1 MATKKIIARQPA
13 LNRLRL
19 RLRSNSKAGGNGQH
33 HQQVVARTG
42 VPACPVP
49 LKQGWQAERAG
60 GFQVVHYALELQ
72 TTAPLQFIDLT
83 DEVCALVAQSGV
95 ANGMVNVQT
104 RHTTTAV
111 IINEHEPLLLDD
123 LKELLTRLAPPQ
135 AYYRHN
141 DFAIRTANLTPDESP
156 NGHAHCQSLLL
167 NSAATVNIIDGAL
180 QLGRWQ
186 RIFFIELDHARP
198 RTISLTVMGQAATPD
213 FAWH

>member
-1 MATKKIIARQPA
+1 MTTRKMITRQPA

-19 RLRSNSKAGGNGQH
+19 RLRSNNADGNWQRR
-33 HQQVVARTG
+33 HQALVRTG
-42 VPACPVP
+42 IPTYPVS
-49 LKQGWQAERAG
+49 LKQDGQTERAG
-60 GFQVVHYALELQ
+60 GFQVMHHALELQ
-72 TTAPLQFIDLT
+72 TVEPLQFIDLT
-83 DEVCALVAQSGV
+83 DEVRAWVAQSGI

-141 DFAIRTANLTPDESP
+141 DFAIRTANMTPDETP

-167 NSAATVNIIDGAL
+167 SSAATVNIIDGAM

-198 RTISLTVMGQAATPD
+198 RTVALTVMGQAAAPD
-213 FAWH
+213 FAKN

>member
-1 MATKKIIARQPA
+1 MITTKIITRQPA

-19 RLRSNSKAGGNGQH
+19 RLRSNSEAGGNGQIH
-33 HQQVVARTG
+33 EQVVARTDA
-42 VPACPVP
+42 PACPVP
-49 LKQGWQAERAG
+49 LKQDWPERAG
-60 GFQVVHYALELQ
+60 GFQVAHYALELQ
-72 TTAPLQFIDLT
+72 TAEPLQFIDLT
-83 DEVCALVAQSGV
+83 DEVRALVAQSGV

-111 IINEHEPLLLDD
+111 IINEHEPLLLED
-123 LKELLTRLAPPQ
+123 LKELLCRLAPPQ

-141 DFAIRTANLTPDESP
+141 DFAIRTANMTPDESP

-167 NSAATVNIIDGAL
+167 SSAATVNIIDGAL

-198 RTISLTVMGQAATPD
+198 RTVSLTVMGQAVTPD
-213 FAWH
+213 FAWN

>member
-1 MATKKIIARQPA
+1 MATKKMITRQPA
-13 LNRLRL
+13 PSRLRL
-19 RLRSNSKAGGNGQH
+19 QLRNNRQAGGARQRR
-33 HQQVVARTG
+33 QQVVESDRL
-42 VPACPVP
+42 VP
-49 LKQGWQAERAG
+49 LKQDWPELAG
-60 GFQVVHYALELQ
+60 GFRVGHYALELQ
-72 TTAPLQFIDLT
+72 TTEPLQFIDLT

-123 LKELLTRLAPPQ
+123 LKELLTRLAPPGG
-135 AYYRHN
+135 YYRHN

-167 NSAATVNIIDGAL
+167 SSAATVNIIDSAL

-198 RTISLTVMGQAATPD
+198 RTVSLTVMGQVTPD
-213 FAWH
+213 FAWY

>member
-1 MATKKIIARQPA
+1 MTTKKIVIRQPA

-19 RLRSNSKAGGNGQH
+19 RLKSNSKARGNGQR
-33 HQQVVARTG
+33 HQQVVTRRGAS
-42 VPACPVP
+42 ACPVP
-49 LKQGWQAERAG
+49 LKQGWPERAS
-60 GFQVVHYALELQ
+60 GFQVAHHALELQ

-111 IINEHEPLLLDD
+111 IINEHEPLLLED

-135 AYYRHN
+135 TYYRHN
-141 DFAIRTANLTPDESP
+141 DFAIRTANMTPDESP

-167 NSAATVNIIDGAL
+167 SSAATVNIIDGAL

-198 RTISLTVMGQAATPD
+198 RTVSLTVMGQAATPN
-213 FAWH
+213 FAWD

>member
-1 MATKKIIARQPA
+1 MTTRKMIMRQPA
-13 LNRLRL
+13 PSLLRL
-19 RLRSNSKAGGNGQH
+19 RLRSNSQAGGDGQH
-33 HQQVVARTG
+33 YQQVGARTS
-42 VPACPVP
+42 ASTRPVP
-49 LKQGWQAERAG
+49 LKQDWLERAG
-60 GFQVVHYALELQ
+60 GFQVAHYALQLQ

-83 DEVCALVAQSGV
+83 DEVRALVAESGV

-111 IINEHEPLLLDD
+111 IINEHEPLLLED

-167 NSAATVNIIDGAL
+167 SSAATVNIIDGEL

-198 RTISLTVMGQAATPD
+198 RAVSLTVMGQAPTPD
-213 FAWH
+213 CAW

>member
-1 MATKKIIARQPA
+1 MTTRKMIMRQPA
-13 LNRLRL
+13 PRRLRL
-19 RLRSNSKAGGNGQH
+19 RLRGNSEEGGNGQRH
-33 HQQVVARTG
+33 RQVEARTDILTR
-42 VPACPVP
+42 PVP
-49 LKQGWQAERAG
+49 LKQDWPERAG
-60 GFQVVHYALELQ
+60 GFQVTHHSLELQ

-83 DEVCALVAQSGV
+83 DEVRALVAQSGV

-111 IINEHEPLLLDD
+111 IINEHEPLLLED

-141 DFAIRTANLTPDESP
+141 DFAIRTANMTPDESP
-156 NGHAHCQSLLL
+156 NGHSHCQSLLL
-167 NSAATVNIIDGAL
+167 SSAATVNIIDGAL

-198 RTISLTVMGQAATPD
+198 RAVSLTVMGQAAPPD
-213 FAWH
+213 FAW

>member
-1 MATKKIIARQPA
+1 MTTRKMITRQPA
-13 LNRLRL
+13 PSRARLRL
-19 RLRSNSKAGGNGQH
+19 RNNNQAGGTWR
-33 HQQVVARTG
+33 HQQAVARIG
-42 VPACPVP
+42 APVRP
-49 LKQGWQAERAG
+49 ILRVQGSQAERANS
-60 GFQVVHYALELQ
+60 FQVAHHDLELQ
-72 TTAPLQFIDLT
+72 TIAPLQFIDLT
-83 DEVCALVAQSGV
+83 DEVRTWVAQSGI

-123 LKELLTRLAPPQ
+123 LKELLTRIAPPQ

-141 DFAIRTANLTPDESP
+141 DFAIRTANMTPDETP

-167 NSAATVNIIDGAL
+167 SSSATVNVIDGAL

-198 RTISLTVMGQAATPD
+198 RTISLTVMGQAAIPD
-213 FAWH
+213 FA